1 MKSMNEAKTKWTSNH
16 SNKRKQKEDLVY
28 NIYTARLE
36 GASVGQKKRE
46 RERMEM
52 EEVFCVVL

>member
-1 MKSMNEAKTKWTSNH
+1 MNEAKTKWTSNH

-46 RERMEM
+46 KRENGNGE